1 MVEKEVPK
9 ARRVRRTPAPPVI
22 KKDEEPKYT
31 HGLPRLSDRPVTK
44 APPKD
49 DARRGMSS
57 VKVGKAG
64 WAAKQAA
71 KKAAEPTP
79 FDTRY
84 QDSKKAKH
92 VKYFDPRYL
101 DSKKAK
107 HVKHAQSR
115 GG

>member
-49 DARRGMSS
+49 DAKRPPRVKRRSAVRNS
-57 VKVGKAG
+57 VKAGWADKAG
-64 WAAKQAA
+64 WAAKEAA
-71 KKAAEPTP
+71 RKAAEPTP

-84 QDSKKAKH
+84 QDSQKAKQMKH
-92 VKYFDPRYL
+92 VKASF
-101 DSKKAK
+101 K
-107 HVKHAQSR
+107 V
-115 GG
+115 